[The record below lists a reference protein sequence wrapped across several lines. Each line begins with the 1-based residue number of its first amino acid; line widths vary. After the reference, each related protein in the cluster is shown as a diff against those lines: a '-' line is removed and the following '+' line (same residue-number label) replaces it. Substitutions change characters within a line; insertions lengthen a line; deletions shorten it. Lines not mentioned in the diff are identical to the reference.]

1 MAYQLI
7 DTQTDRVLGTFSTK
21 AEATKFQG
29 RQVPE
34 MNKYKIEKFT
44 PAPAEE
50 EAPAEEAPA
59 EEVVAEEAPAEEA
72 VVAEVADGE
81 AESE

>member
-44 PAPAEE
+44 PASAE
-50 EAPAEEAPA
+50 EEAPA